1 MSEKMPSSK
10 PEQEQPEKIER
21 SEQEN
26 RSLGQKI
33 LGIFSRLRGKQ
44 RNEAQPAQAEETA
57 NSKAETAPILEEIAE
72 APQQKIAEAP
82 QQKAAEAPQQKAAE
96 QYTYAPESEAEI
108 PKMMLNRNFEE
119 YQRTLQEIAEKGDEA
134 TPEDMAKLEKIKD
147 KITRAQID
155 YAGHLL
161 PVEVMQDYLRC
172 FYTKSQE
179 LGEPPVFDKRK
190 SFVAPFLVKA
200 ANGTLDAEKL
210 QAELDK
216 EDTSDGLTKEERTEI
231 WESVE
236 PYAQLLLD
244 RKKK

>member
-10 PEQEQPEKIER
+10 PEQEQPEEIER

-33 LGIFSRLRGKQ
+33 LGFFNGLRSKR
-44 RNEAQPAQAEETA
+44 RNEVQPAQTEETD
-57 NSKAETAPILEEIAE
+57 NSEAETAPIPEEAT
-72 APQQKIAEAP
+72 
-82 QQKAAEAPQQKAAE
+82 EAPQQKAAE
-96 QYTYAPESEAEI
+96 QYTYAPESEAVI
-108 PKMMLNRNFEE
+108 PKMFLKRAFEE
-119 YQRTLQEIAEKGDEA
+119 YQRALQEIAEKGDEA
-134 TPEDMAKLEKIKD
+134 TPEDMARLETIKD
-147 KITRAQID
+147 KITRSQID
-155 YAGHLL
+155 YAEHLL
-161 PVEVMQDYLRC
+161 PVEVMQDFLGC

-190 SFVAPFLVKA
+190 SFVAPFLVQA

-210 QAELDK
+210 QAELDR
-216 EDTSDGLTKEERTEI
+216 ENTSDGLTKEERTEI